1 MNFLISRVAL
11 AACCAALLV
20 AVGCGRGVKTPDGE
34 VVVSAA
40 ASLRDA
46 FQEIG
51 RLYEART
58 GRRVSLNTGSSGA
71 LQAQIESGAPA
82 DVFASAGVKQM
93 DDLLA
98 HGFIDGESRRDFAR
112 NTLVLIVPRAS
123 QLNLS
128 GFADLADARVQKIA
142 VGNPKTVPAGQ
153 YTAQVFEKAGLGG
166 RLQEKLVLAED
177 VRQALAYVER
187 GEVEAGVV
195 YATDAR
201 AAGDG
206 VRVAATA
213 DEGTHDPILYPIA
226 VVKNSK
232 QKQAARE
239 FVELVVGAEGQA
251 VLRKYGFESAGRQ

>member
-1 MNFLISRVAL
+1 LNLLLRRVAL
-11 AACCAALLV
+11 GACCVALFV
-20 AVGCGRGVKTPDGE
+20 AGGCGRGAKTPGGDI
-34 VVVSAA
+34 VVSAA

-51 RLYEART
+51 RIYEART

-93 DDLLA
+93 DELA
-98 HGFIDGESRRDFAR
+98 ARGFVEGESRRDFAR

-123 QLNLS
+123 QLDLKE
-128 GFADLADARVQKIA
+128 FADLADARVRRVA

-153 YTAQVFEKAGLGG
+153 YTAQVFEQAGLSGKL
-166 RLQEKLVLAED
+166 REKLVFAED

-187 GEVEAGVV
+187 GEAEAGVV

-206 VRVAATA
+206 VRVVATA
-213 DEGTHDPILYPIA
+213 AEGTHDPVLYPIA
-226 VVKNSK
+226 VVRNSK
-232 QKQAARE
+232 QQQAARE
-239 FVELVVGAEGQA
+239 FLELVVSAEGQA